1 MELALCGYAQL
12 LVAHILKDLIRTTP
26 VWQTGSWPVVSCEWL
41 VIFVHDS
48 VWLYLYFV
56 LLHPFSFYKE
66 KSLEV
71 EFDH

>member
-1 MELALCGYAQL
+1 M
-12 LVAHILKDLIRTTP
+12 
-26 VWQTGSWPVVSCEWL
+26 GSWPVVSCEWL
-41 VIFVHDS
+41 IIFVHGS